1 MTSARAL
8 SPDGKT
14 VLTGSLDG
22 TAQFWDAATG
32 KPIGP
37 PLRHQGLVNA
47 VALSPD
53 GTTALTASDDG
64 TARLWPTVDLPDDL
78 PRVTTWVQ
86 ALTGLALDPS
96 GSIQLLDRDAWLEC
110 REAVRRQGGPPV
122 REAKPSLAPARPDR
136 RRPRAPEAAIQAK

>member
-1 MTSARAL
+1 MGITRRL
-8 SPDGKT
+8 
-14 VLTGSLDG
+14 
-22 TAQFWDAATG
+22 WDVATG
-32 KPIGP
+32 MPRGAPLPHHGP
-37 PLRHQGLVNA
+37 VTA
-47 VALSPD
+47 VAFSPD
-53 GTTALTASDDG
+53 GTTALTGSDDG

-136 RRPRAPEAAIQAK
+136 PHSRPPEAAVRAK